1 MWAAAAPAVARSHG
15 ASILQAANGDR
26 DQLGR
31 CMAMDFP
38 SLTPTGKISPKY
50 TAKISAVSPL
60 GEEKQPYGFR
70 LIRLPIF
77 PEEAAS
83 TARANGAGWGWSS
96 WEDFSASGSRVAV
109 LVDFGLGAMARE
121 ARKLVWL
128 LVASACP
135 ISRRVQGTTWMSLTT
150 VVLKG
155 RRLQTRML

>member
-1 MWAAAAPAVARSHG
+1 MARSHG

-38 SLTPTGKISPKY
+38 SLTPT
-50 TAKISAVSPL
+50 
-60 GEEKQPYGFR
+60 
-70 LIRLPIF
+70 
-77 PEEAAS
+77 EEAAS